1 MAKASSV
8 TKTMLGTVAAF
19 VCIVA
24 GMTAGSNS
32 GTIEA
37 AWELLTMFCAIFIP
51 LCVGGLAVDKKKN
64 KELEGRQKEKTLAL
78 RKIAGKYNQTIY
90 LLEQNYKKEKRDVG
104 LFGGN
109 KLRRKYEEL
118 YNENKRAFNNEC
130 DDYLASLAEETPT
143 TRHFKKYWKWVVGAG
158 LTLQLTCCAYAVG
171 SSSTEEA
178 APVVSSTATGEDTYW
193 NAQNIPIPYLT
204 DASRYVSNPD
214 HVVSP
219 NTEMLLN
226 QWFRKMEDSLRIQS
240 VVVLVNRI
248 ENDDPFRMAQDIGNS
263 YHVGYDD
270 RGLIIIL
277 GYKDHSINIS
287 PGKKLEADLTDAEC
301 GQLERRYA
309 VPFMK
314 SEQPDSGM
322 LYLAEAIYNT
332 LQKKELPEIYEAE
345 EDDAM
350 LSIMSIFMLLLGG
363 WFVLIAYLRKRYL
376 GTKGREM
383 LTANPFIAEH
393 YSSAFSGGGG
403 FGGGSRGGG
412 FSGGGFGGGSF
423 GGGSF
428 GGGGATS
435 RW

>member
-158 LTLQLTCCAYAVG
+158 L
-171 SSSTEEA
+171 
-178 APVVSSTATGEDTYW
+178 
-193 NAQNIPIPYLT
+193 N
-204 DASRYVSNPD
+204 
-214 HVVSP
+214 
-219 NTEMLLN
+219 
-226 QWFRKMEDSLRIQS
+226 
-240 VVVLVNRI
+240 
-248 ENDDPFRMAQDIGNS
+248 
-263 YHVGYDD
+263 
-270 RGLIIIL
+270 
-277 GYKDHSINIS
+277 
-287 PGKKLEADLTDAEC
+287 
-301 GQLERRYA
+301 
-309 VPFMK
+309 
-314 SEQPDSGM
+314 
-322 LYLAEAIYNT
+322 
-332 LQKKELPEIYEAE
+332 
-345 EDDAM
+345 
-350 LSIMSIFMLLLGG
+350 
-363 WFVLIAYLRKRYL
+363 
-376 GTKGREM
+376 
-383 LTANPFIAEH
+383 
-393 YSSAFSGGGG
+393 FS
-403 FGGGSRGGG
+403 
-412 FSGGGFGGGSF
+412 
-423 GGGSF
+423 
-428 GGGGATS
+428 
-435 RW
+435 

>member
-1 MAKASSV
+1 
-8 TKTMLGTVAAF
+8 
-19 VCIVA
+19 
-24 GMTAGSNS
+24 
-32 GTIEA
+32 
-37 AWELLTMFCAIFIP
+37 
-51 LCVGGLAVDKKKN
+51 
-64 KELEGRQKEKTLAL
+64 
-78 RKIAGKYNQTIY
+78 
-90 LLEQNYKKEKRDVG
+90 
-104 LFGGN
+104 
-109 KLRRKYEEL
+109 
-118 YNENKRAFNNEC
+118 
-130 DDYLASLAEETPT
+130 
-143 TRHFKKYWKWVVGAG
+143 
-158 LTLQLTCCAYAVG
+158 
-171 SSSTEEA
+171 
-178 APVVSSTATGEDTYW
+178 
-193 NAQNIPIPYLT
+193 
-204 DASRYVSNPD
+204 
-214 HVVSP
+214 
-219 NTEMLLN
+219 
-226 QWFRKMEDSLRIQS
+226 
-240 VVVLVNRI
+240 
-248 ENDDPFRMAQDIGNS
+248 MAQDIGNS

-403 FGGGSRGGG
+403 FRGGG